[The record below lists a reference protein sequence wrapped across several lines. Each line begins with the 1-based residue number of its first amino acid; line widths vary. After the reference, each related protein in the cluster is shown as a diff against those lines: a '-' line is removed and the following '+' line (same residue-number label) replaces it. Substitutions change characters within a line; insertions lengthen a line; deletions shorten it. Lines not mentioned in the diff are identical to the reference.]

1 MSKTPSLTLPASDT
15 PAPLHQLTDQ
25 ATRYLRQAKAE
36 PLPDVHPLFQ
46 LMAWG
51 LDQGLQ
57 LEDPQYHSDLRESV
71 DYLTTQL
78 EDPHPA
84 LQYLLVIPDSQPAE
98 LRLTPQQFQSAHN
111 PKQASQLLLTAL
123 DSAMSADPNLPGY
136 PPVSQKVAGLE
147 A

>member
-1 MSKTPSLTLPASDT
+1 MSKTPSLTLPGSAA

-36 PLPDVHPLFQ
+36 PLPGVHPIFQ

-51 LDQGLQ
+51 LDQGLKV
-57 LEDPQYHSDLRESV
+57 EDPEYHSVLRESV
-71 DYLTTQL
+71 DYLTTHV

-98 LRLTPQQFQSAHN
+98 LRLTPHQFQSAQN
-111 PKQASQLLLTAL
+111 PKRASQLLLTTL

-136 PPVSQKVAGLE
+136 PPVYPKVAGLE